1 MSGAERRTRPKSTD
15 EQFSLTAASLVDTS
29 VPIEPAS
36 GREEEEEDEFE
47 TTDGI
52 DVRSTGSASATSSI
66 YAHTYENG
74 RRYQCF
80 KNGRYPIPNDD
91 SEQDREDM
99 KHAMMLELTDGEL
112 FYAPIGDHPQSILD
126 IGTGTGEL
134 GLPGLSQYEAQ
145 RPNVLNHVIKA
156 GDRYPSA
163 RVRGI
168 DLTPIQP
175 TWVPPNVDFLIDD
188 CEKDWLTEDCDLVH
202 LRFMIIILRDVPTV
216 LEHAFK
222 SLRPGGW
229 IELQELCAEPL
240 CDDNTMPDDDP
251 VKYMYDLAGQ
261 AFRKFGMDVTLPKRL
276 EPLLHDAGFRNIHVV
291 VKKVPIG
298 VWAKNKTLR
307 LIGLYQKMAIL
318 DLMPALAGRPF
329 SALGLS
335 PEESQVTLAFAR
347 KGLDDYKTHRYFNY
361 YFWYAQ
367 KPVS

>member
-36 GREEEEEDEFE
+36 GREEEEDEFE

-145 RPNVLNHVIKA
+145 RPNVLNHVIK
-156 GDRYPSA
+156 
-163 RVRGI
+163 GI
-168 DLTPIQP
+168 WAIDGERTPFP
-175 TWVPPNVDFLIDD
+175 
-188 CEKDWLTEDCDLVH
+188 
-202 LRFMIIILRDVPTV
+202 V
-216 LEHAFK
+216 LK
-222 SLRPGGW
+222 ITS
-229 IELQELCAEPL
+229 
-240 CDDNTMPDDDP
+240 
-251 VKYMYDLAGQ
+251 
-261 AFRKFGMDVTLPKRL
+261 
-276 EPLLHDAGFRNIHVV
+276 
-291 VKKVPIG
+291 
-298 VWAKNKTLR
+298 
-307 LIGLYQKMAIL
+307 
-318 DLMPALAGRPF
+318 
-329 SALGLS
+329 
-335 PEESQVTLAFAR
+335 
-347 KGLDDYKTHRYFNY
+347 
-361 YFWYAQ
+361 
-367 KPVS
+367 

>member
-126 IGTGTGEL
+126 IGTGT
-134 GLPGLSQYEAQ
+134 
-145 RPNVLNHVIKA
+145 A

-276 EPLLHDAGFRNIHVV
+276 EPLLHGAGFRNIHVV

>member
-1 MSGAERRTRPKSTD
+1 MSSADRRTRPKSMD
-15 EQFSLTAASLVDTS
+15 EQFTPTTASSVETS

-36 GREEEEEDEFE
+36 EPDEEDEFE

-52 DVRSTGSASATSSI
+52 DVRSTGSASVTSSI
-66 YAHTYENG
+66 YAHTFENG

-112 FYAPIGDHPQSILD
+112 FYAPIGDNPQSILD
-126 IGTGTGEL
+126 IGTGTGIW
-134 GLPGLSQYEAQ
+134 AID
-145 RPNVLNHVIKA
+145 V

-163 RVRGI
+163 RVRGV

-188 CEKDWLTEDCDLVH
+188 CEKDWLTEDCDFVH
-202 LRFMIIILRDVPTV
+202 FRFMIIILRDVPTI

-222 SLRPGGW
+222 SIRPGGW

-240 CDDNTMPDDDP
+240 CDDDTMPDDDP
-251 VKYMYDLAGQ
+251 IKYMYDLAGQ
-261 AFRKFGMDVTLPKRL
+261 AFGKFGMDVTLPKRL
-276 EPLLHDAGFRNIHVV
+276 EPLLYNAGFRNIRLV

-329 SALGLS
+329 TALGLS
-335 PEESQVTLAFAR
+335 PAESQVTLAFAR
-347 KGLDDYKTHRYFNY
+347 KGLDDPRTHRYFNY
-361 YFWYAQ
+361 YFCTRHKQVAIYKLQ
-367 KPVS
+367 E